1 MTNFIDND
9 SKSFVKTAM
18 SLPLLEETHE
28 LDLALKWRDKKDEK
42 ALHELI
48 QAHMRLV
55 VSFAVKYKQLRA
67 CLLVI

>member
-28 LDLALKWRDKKDEK
+28 LDLALKWRDKKNEK
-42 ALHELI
+42 VFHELI
-48 QAHMRLV
+48 IIFVLFFSNSIYYRTCW
-55 VSFAVKYKQLRA
+55 FF
-67 CLLVI
+67 